1 MFLRTTTFLRSSEAM
16 AEPDLAPGD
25 PSCLAFSTL
34 GQIGILPPSFPA
46 RPDENQRRNGEA
58 RLRPV
63 CTPLFLS
70 MA

>member
-46 RPDENQRRNGEA
+46 SSDENQEKW
-58 RLRPV
+58 
-63 CTPLFLS
+63 
-70 MA
+70 